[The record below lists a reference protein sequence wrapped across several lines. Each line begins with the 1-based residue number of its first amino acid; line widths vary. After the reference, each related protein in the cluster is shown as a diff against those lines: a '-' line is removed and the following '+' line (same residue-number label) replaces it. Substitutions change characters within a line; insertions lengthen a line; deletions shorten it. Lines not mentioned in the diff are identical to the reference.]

1 MGENCLRSSG
11 NRSRVSA
18 LPFSSASRP
27 SAIAHARNA
36 RAAPRALASPDISS
50 RRRTTRSR
58 LYDNRGPTYIRSGEL
73 GSVVEG
79 AHGNFAHKAKGWLEH
94 KIRHAAELLFVDRN
108 QQERAPLRSGHTSTS
123 LLYHYYST
131 NITSISSL
139 YHSTVLS
146 AARPT
151 GDRTNRR
158 ARQPWK
164 RRHGL
169 GRPSRLMGM
178 ALAPW
183 GRGLAF
189 PVAPLPR
196 TLPDSRSKAS

>member
-1 MGENCLRSSG
+1 MARGCPHYPFPQPAVLRL
-11 NRSRVSA
+11 
-18 LPFSSASRP
+18 LPTRETLAQR
-27 SAIAHARNA
+27 HARWPRRISLRD
-36 RAAPRALASPDISS
+36 RAQRVRACM
-50 RRRTTRSR
+50 TTGG
-58 LYDNRGPTYIRSGEL
+58 LHYIRSGEL